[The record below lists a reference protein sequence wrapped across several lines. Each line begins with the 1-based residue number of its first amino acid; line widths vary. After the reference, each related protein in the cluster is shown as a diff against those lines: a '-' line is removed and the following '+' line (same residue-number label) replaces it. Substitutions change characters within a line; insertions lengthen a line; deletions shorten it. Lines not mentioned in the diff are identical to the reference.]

1 MHFIVG
7 MLFGRFATKSLRYK
21 TFRSAVFTHQ
31 FEKIEKMLA
40 FNFNVR
46 FGGSQ
51 KSRSFFTFS
60 ARPRTSQIR
69 DYNETKNVLQQQSTS
84 WRSETTCNETTLQR
98 NDRTPLKLPVRIFW
112 TECLVVLKLFQQS
125 HNLSHARKKHQNC
138 ASLGVLRMSMCLHQI
153 ITKTFFRSYI
163 RKHYEAI

>member
-7 MLFGRFATKSLRYK
+7 ILFGRFATKSLRYK
-21 TFRSAVFTHQ
+21 TFRSTVFTHH
-31 FEKIEKMLA
+31 FGKKDKILI

-46 FGGSQ
+46 FGALKRAVGFLTFVRVLGLL
-51 KSRSFFTFS
+51 KS
-60 ARPRTSQIR
+60 
-69 DYNETKNVLQQQSTS
+69 ETTKKRKMFCSKSTS
-84 WRSETTCNETTLQR
+84 WWSEPTCHETTLQR
-98 NDRTPLKLPVRIFW
+98 NDRTPLKVPVRIFW

-153 ITKTFFRSYI
+153 ITKTIFFLL
-163 RKHYEAI
+163 K

>member
-1 MHFIVG
+1 MHFIVK

-21 TFRSAVFTHQ
+21 TFRNTVSHQ
-31 FEKIEKMLA
+31 FEKIEKILI

-46 FGGSQ
+46 FGRSQ
-51 KSRSFFTFS
+51 KSRWFFTFY
-60 ARPRTSQIR
+60 ARPRTSQIQ
-69 DYNETKNVLQQQSTS
+69 DYNETKNVLQQKSTS
-84 WRSETTCNETTLQR
+84 WWSETTCNETTLQR
-98 NDRTPLKLPVRIFW
+98 NDRTLLKLPVRIFW

-153 ITKTFFRSYI
+153 ITKSFFFRS
-163 RKHYEAI
+163 

>member
-7 MLFGRFATKSLRYK
+7 ILFGRFATKSLRYK
-21 TFRSAVFTHQ
+21 TFRSTVLTHH
-31 FEKIEKMLA
+31 FWKKDKILI

-46 FGGSQ
+46 FGALKRAVGFLTFLRVLGLL
-51 KSRSFFTFS
+51 KS
-60 ARPRTSQIR
+60 
-69 DYNETKNVLQQQSTS
+69 ETTMKRQMLSMFCSKSTS
-84 WRSETTCNETTLQR
+84 WWGETTCNETTLQQ

-125 HNLSHARKKHQNC
+125 HDLSHARKKHQNC

-153 ITKTFFRSYI
+153 ITKTIFFLL
-163 RKHYEAI
+163 K